1 MCLYVNARI
10 HMQIQYACVC
20 VCVRVAGPY
29 RQRLRL
35 TTCSAEQEVQFY
47 LTYFQALADATEIA
61 QPANATH
68 TQCVSLNRTQ
78 THTHTH
84 AYRYTLCVRAFSAL
98 YATAASAV
106 EPCNPWHF
114 SCMREVF
121 FSPNACVYMCLPV
134 CQCVCVCVL
143 AAL

>member
-47 LTYFQALADATEIA
+47 LAYFQALADATEIA

-68 TQCVSLNRTQ
+68 TQCVSLNRT
-78 THTHTH
+78 HTH
-84 AYRYTLCVRAFSAL
+84 AHIQIHIVRACVRSPHCMQPPCRQWSH
-98 YATAASAV
+98 ATLGISLV
-106 EPCNPWHF
+106 CV
-114 SCMREVF
+114 RF
-121 FSPNACVYMCLPV
+121 FFHQMPV
-134 CQCVCVCVL
+134 CIYVYLYVCVCVCWLHFKV
-143 AAL
+143 